1 MWQKEV
7 IELAF
12 YAGGMGAAFAFALHW
27 LMQDGHPLFAF
38 EQYVQ
43 KHFIARPK
51 LSRLGHARYYFGMW
65 LVGCAV
71 CQSFWFGLVFCLIF
85 TSVPIGAALFAGL
98 FAMVLTYKIY

>member
-7 IELAF
+7 IELSF

-27 LMQDGHPLFAF
+27 LMQEGHPLFAF
-38 EQYVQ
+38 EQYIQ
-43 KHFIARPK
+43 KNWIAPPRVSIPTK
-51 LSRLGHARYYFGMW
+51 ARYYLGMW

-71 CQSFWFGLVFCLIF
+71 CQSFWFGLGFSLIF
-85 TSVPIGAALFAGL
+85 TSVPIAAAVFAGF